1 MKSLGPYRYWR
12 SSSWSPWAADYNM
25 LLVSRLKEE
34 IHPQHPRRGPA
45 HRGQHRTVITSAG
58 IIFAVSMSGLMV
70 GSIAIMIQAG
80 FIIGCGLLLDTF
92 VVRTL
97 TVPAIAV
104 LLREASWWPQRPAT
118 TRSH

>member
-1 MKSLGPYRYWR
+1 MFLSAARAAVLPMDPMPDTLPFVLSETR
-12 SSSWSPWAADYNM
+12 SRC
-25 LLVSRLKEE
+25 LT
-34 IHPQHPRRGPA
+34 PQLS
-45 HRGQHRTVITSAG
+45 VITSAG
-58 IIFAVSMSGLMV
+58 IIFAASMLGLMF

-104 LLREASWWPQRPAT
+104 LLREASWWPQRASA
-118 TRSH
+118 RSR